1 MKTHFMMSV
10 KATIEFG
17 SFFSYRIPDFSSQ
30 YALSSLLPS
39 PLAIKLGLVSTAIQ
53 HKGKDFGKKI
63 FETIK
68 DKEIGFKVRGRIVS
82 NNFLIK
88 RLKAKKRGEGLEPT
102 FGIRGY
108 IFFENPLEIWI
119 LNVGE
124 EIFEILKRLR
134 YLGTSDSICS
144 TIEMEVKEKIFF
156 DLIFARKELNPELKN
171 SLIIPTKDLSPRDA
185 FEEIDIYTKKKPRL
199 EKKFFQIP
207 IKSIEQGKNW
217 AVYEFGE

>member
-53 HKGKDFGKKI
+53 YKGKDFGKKI
-63 FETIK
+63 FEMIK
-68 DKEIGFKVRGRIVS
+68 SKEIGFKVKGRIIS

-88 RLKAKKRGEGLEPT
+88 RLKAKKGGGGLGPT

-119 LNVGE
+119 LNVSE
-124 EIFEILKRLR
+124 EILEVLKRLR

-144 TIEMEVKEKIFF
+144 IIEVEPKEKVPSK
-156 DLIFARKELNPELKN
+156 LVFARKELNQKLKN
-171 SLIIPTKDLSPRDA
+171 SLIIPTKDLSSRDT
-185 FEEIDIYTKKKPRL
+185 FEKVDIYTKKKPIL

-207 IKSIEQGKNW
+207 VKSIEQGKNW
-217 AVYEFGE
+217 TVYEIGE